1 MVMTMKNEFDYLN
14 DVKMDFSVYDPESE
28 KEIKTMKNGK
38 RNTKKIC
45 IIAACAAAVAITG
58 TAFASGY
65 VDGIIKRISTGH
77 NIFLQTDST
86 VPHKLPDKL
95 QGKFFD
101 ENGVALEYI
110 ADGDV
115 DNLYDAQG
123 NKLDKD
129 GLIAIYEEA
138 LGGDVVVSIAGD
150 EPREDIETIYTSIE
164 EAQAGASFDIKV
176 PDYLPEGFSVSKI
189 YAYNDDKGNPGA
201 DYRTIEYTNGES
213 SIFFFERLIND
224 DTSYETGTSGE
235 LKEVTINGRT
245 AALTEDSIG
254 WETADGVSIYIIE
267 HANLSESELLKI
279 AKSVK

>member
-14 DVKMDFSVYDPESE
+14 DVKMDFSVYGLESE
-28 KEIKTMKNGK
+28 KEIKRMKKSPKNI
-38 RNTKKIC
+38 KKIC
-45 IIAACAAAVAITG
+45 IIAACAAALAITG

-77 NIFLQTDST
+77 NTFLQTDST
-86 VPHKLPDKL
+86 PRALSDNL
-95 QGKFFD
+95 QGKLFD
-101 ENGVALEYI
+101 ENGNPLESI
-110 ADGDV
+110 SEDNV
-115 DNLYDAQG
+115 NNLYDAQG

-129 GLIAIYEEA
+129 ALIAIYEEA

-150 EPREDIETIYTSIE
+150 ETLDDSETTYSSV
-164 EAQAGASFDIKV
+164 EAAQVGASFDIKV
-176 PDYLPEGFSVSKI
+176 PGYLPKGFTVSKI
-189 YAYNDDKGNPGA
+189 CAYNDDKGNPGA

-235 LKEVTINGRT
+235 LKEVTINGRV

-254 WETADGVSIYIIE
+254 WETADGVSVYIIE